1 MRSTTSPGRDAS
13 LITPPMRDS
22 RHLLIALWIVAL
34 LSGLTACDPGYGF
47 TVHNPCHAPMTV
59 DLRDSD
65 EFKRVGISPVTIEP
79 HSTSTWTQIDPDIN
93 APFGALLLDGP
104 REGELI
110 KSETPEVT
118 IPESACAR

>member
-1 MRSTTSPGRDAS
+1 MADLPRILDALGGRGYRAAQ
-13 LITPPMRDS
+13 LEAG
-22 RHLLIALWIVAL
+22 IAFTVVAC
-34 LSGLTACDPGYGF
+34 LSGLTACDPGSGF
-47 TVHNPCHAPMTV
+47 TVHNPCDAPITV

-79 HSTSTWTQIDPDIN
+79 HSTSSWTQIDPDIN

-110 KSETPEVT
+110 KSETPDVR
-118 IPESACAR
+118 IPESACPG